1 VTISKGKTAT
11 KSSAFS
17 PGDSSPD
24 DPSAATRPSRR
35 ARALVI
41 AGSLVVV
48 LIAVGVAVL
57 GGFIPGAPLLSGP
70 LEGSDGVDMKS
81 PMQPGDTGMLWGVL
95 ELQNRSGST
104 IVLDSVEV
112 VRNPNHVKLLRDPYI
127 WDDARVGLLK
137 VGSVS
142 GYTLPL
148 PAKWKIPPK
157 REVRGFRIRP
167 DSGGKSDQSGDE
179 ESEYN
184 GASPEVLFEFAKPA
198 RASEISGIRVRY
210 HIGWYAYQRTFDGLS
225 FTMCPATD
233 PTPCGWDKDGRRVP
247 IPTHR

>member
-1 VTISKGKTAT
+1 VTQGHVVTDA
-11 KSSAFS
+11 
-17 PGDSSPD
+17 PE
-24 DPSAATRPSRR
+24 DPSREDTSADVRPGRR
-35 ARALVI
+35 VRTLVI

-48 LIAVGVAVL
+48 LIAVGVALL
-57 GGFIPGAPLLSGP
+57 GGFVPGAPLLSGP
-70 LEGSDGVDMKS
+70 LEGPDGVDITAPIQTDK
-81 PMQPGDTGMLWGVL
+81 TGMLWGILTL
-95 ELQNRSGST
+95 ENRSGST
-104 IVLDSVEV
+104 VVLDSVEV

-142 GYTLPL
+142 LYTLPL

-167 DSGGKSDQSGDE
+167 DSGRKSDQSEDE

-210 HIGWYAYQRTFDGLS
+210 HIGWYAYQRTFDVS

-233 PTPCGWDKDGRRVP
+233 PGPCKNL
-247 IPTHR
+247 